1 MEQLFIFSFKYNRAV
16 TLVVID
22 HTFLEEL
29 EPEKRRSVASI
40 YVTISFSLGLCSY
53 SKHDF

>member
-29 EPEKRRSVASI
+29 EPGKEKIGCVNICHYFLLVRS
-40 YVTISFSLGLCSY
+40 L
-53 SKHDF
+53 